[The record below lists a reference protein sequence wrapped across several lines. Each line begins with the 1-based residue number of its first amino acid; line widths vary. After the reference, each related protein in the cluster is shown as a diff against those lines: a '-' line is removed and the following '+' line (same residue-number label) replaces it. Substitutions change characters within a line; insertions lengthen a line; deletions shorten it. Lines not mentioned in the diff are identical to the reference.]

1 MSGDVHVQ
9 FCERPGVR
17 FPRATHRVI
26 TCTSAAEARTAL
38 ATATAVLE
46 RLGVRINPTKTRI
59 VHVQHGFEFLGY
71 KIKRGK
77 GLRLPLHRI
86 RTRLRPG
93 GLYAYPTQKSLRH
106 YRVKDQVLG
115 SMGSGRPSRR
125 CPPEVLIE
133 RCNVRMVR
141 EHREAHAYRVGVLQS
156 WCRSSSTRL

>member
-86 RTRLRPG
+86 RTCLRPG
-93 GLYAYPTQKSLRH
+93 GLYAYPTQKSL
-106 YRVKDQVLG
+106 
-115 SMGSGRPSRR
+115 
-125 CPPEVLIE
+125 
-133 RCNVRMVR
+133 
-141 EHREAHAYRVGVLQS
+141 
-156 WCRSSSTRL
+156 